1 MPDIDYYDLFGV
13 KKDESP
19 QETDN
24 EVDEDNENPGETP
37 EDVLEPETDTKAEPE
52 TAEPESGD
60 DGASGKTKQSRKE
73 NAKYAAARR
82 KAEQERDAAVKQ
94 AREEAEAKAKKD
106 MDAMIAEMGLD
117 NPYTQEPIRTVAEY
131 EKYKATHAQKQH
143 EQRLRDMDMTED
155 QYKEYVDQI
164 PEVQEARRVT
174 ESAKQAQM
182 KAQVEAEIK
191 QISQMNPAI
200 QSVEDLV
207 KDDKYDEI
215 FQRIQNSN
223 ISLYDAYRLT
233 HFDDI
238 SRRSGRQQAINQAG
252 KSHMTASKS
261 RGEGGLSVPQEELDW
276 YRQLNP
282 HASEDQIAKHYNK
295 IHQ

>member
-1 MPDIDYYDLFGV
+1 MSDIDYYDLFGV
-13 KKDESP
+13 KNPQDTDTEGDEV
-19 QETDN
+19 T
-24 EVDEDNENPGETP
+24 ENPGETP
-37 EDVLEPETDTKAEPE
+37 EDVHEPETEPE
-52 TAEPESGD
+52 IAQPEADEGGEETPEPH
-60 DGASGKTKQSRKE
+60 KQSKKE

-94 AREEAEAKAKKD
+94 AREEAEAKAKAD

-117 NPYTQEPIRTVAEY
+117 NPYTQKPIRTVAEY
-131 EKYKATHAQKQH
+131 EAYKATHAQKQH

-164 PEVQEARRVT
+164 PEVQEARKVT
-174 ESAKQAQM
+174 ENARQAQM

-191 QISQMNPAI
+191 QISQMNPSI

-238 SRRSGRQQAINQAG
+238 SRRTGRQQAINAAG

-261 RGEGGLSVPQEELDW
+261 RGEGGLSVPSEEMDW
-276 YRQLNP
+276 YKQLNP
-282 HASEDQIAKHYNK
+282 HASEEQIARHYNK

>member
-13 KKDESP
+13 KNP
-19 QETDN
+19 QEEDTE
-24 EVDEDNENPGETP
+24 EVEVTENPDETP
-37 EDVLEPETDTKAEPE
+37 EDVHEAETEPEIAQPEAEE
-52 TAEPESGD
+52 GGDESP
-60 DGASGKTKQSRKE
+60 KPHQSKKE

-106 MDAMIAEMGLD
+106 MDAMIAEMGLE
-117 NPYTQEPIRTVAEY
+117 NPYTQEPIHTVAEY

-282 HASEDQIAKHYNK
+282 HASEEQIAKHYNK
-295 IHQ
+295 LHQ